1 MTMNTAFLKMWSY
14 GCIFG
19 QTKIFRYLQE
29 HEKLRYKHSEK
40 GWAKNIEEALEKAK
54 LALKEAFQLDTFFE
68 KLGIVYLGPLMG
80 TTWSLC
86 L

>member
-1 MTMNTAFLKMWSY
+1 MEGK
-14 GCIFG
+14 
-19 QTKIFRYLQE
+19 QTHQLRCSISANQNKAKIFRYLQE

-68 KLGIVYLGPLMG
+68 KLGIVYLGPFDG